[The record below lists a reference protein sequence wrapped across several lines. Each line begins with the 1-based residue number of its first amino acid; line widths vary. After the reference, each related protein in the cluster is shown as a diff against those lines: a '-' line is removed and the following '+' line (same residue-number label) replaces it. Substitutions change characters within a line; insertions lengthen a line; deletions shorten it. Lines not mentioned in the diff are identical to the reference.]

1 MQYTDEFIASL
12 CPSFALE
19 LDSINFQFLWLVPII
34 EVMWA
39 DGRCQREEAETF
51 FHAVD
56 RFVRLVS
63 RDAPA
68 ITSERARRFFQ
79 PFLDGSVGL
88 NPRKRAELTRLSD
101 FIIDELV
108 APAHRDKRSHL
119 FDICVEVAAAAH
131 AVDADRQGRRISSRE
146 ERLLKELL
154 RDLRLDK

>member
-1 MQYTDEFIASL
+1 MEYSDDYIASL

-39 DGRCQREEAETF
+39 DGRCQREEAEVF

-56 RFVRLVS
+56 RFVSLVNGV
-63 RDAPA
+63 APE
-68 ITSERARRFFQ
+68 ITPERARRFFQ

-88 NPRKRAELTRLSD
+88 NPRKRAELTWLSD

-108 APAHRDKRSHL
+108 APAHRDKRGHL

-131 AVDADRQGRRISSRE
+131 AVEPDRRERRISAEE
-146 ERLLKELL
+146 ERLLKDLL
-154 RDLRLDK
+154 RDLRLDQ